1 MLLLY
6 TYKAF
11 VDDLITFYL
20 DIKMRTTTNT
30 SSNQNSEVTPYK
42 DYPASNSSTKS
53 QAQLVCKKKNV

>member
-1 MLLLY
+1 M
-6 TYKAF
+6 
-11 VDDLITFYL
+11 DNLITFYS

-53 QAQLVCKKKNV
+53 QTQLVCLKKKCIYNVCI